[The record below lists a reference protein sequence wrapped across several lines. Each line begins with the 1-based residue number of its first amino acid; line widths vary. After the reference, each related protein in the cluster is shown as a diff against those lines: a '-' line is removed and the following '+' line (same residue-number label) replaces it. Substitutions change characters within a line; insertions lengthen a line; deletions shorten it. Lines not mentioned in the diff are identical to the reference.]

1 MTVIWSSVISIFQQN
16 EAVAY
21 DGKLGNGDMA
31 KTAVSDSTAMSEAV
45 SKNIIGPKG
54 SPVVRIRTV
63 EAGADLRFPR

>member
-31 KTAVSDSTAMSEAV
+31 KIAVSDSTAMSEAV
-45 SKNIIGPKG
+45 SK
-54 SPVVRIRTV
+54 T
-63 EAGADLRFPR
+63 